1 MISKIKLGYTIAI
14 DRLLRLAEATNDD
27 TEQRVLF
34 LAAEEL
40 ARRYNIK
47 ISEEI
52 EHHDIN

>member
-14 DRLLRLAEATNDD
+14 DRLLRLAEMTRDD

-40 ARRYNIK
+40 ARRFNIK

-52 EHHDIN
+52 ECYDIN